1 LTWIKLDDKAPR
13 HPKIA
18 GLSDRAFRWW
28 VRGLCYAS
36 EFLTDG
42 LLPFEFTRDI
52 PQKSINELRD
62 RRLWVL
68 GDLGWQIHDYMDHQT
83 ARADVERER
92 EKTRDRQAKWK
103 AERRKSNAVTEPS
116 QTVTSN
122 APVTGHREQIQRTDT
137 DTDTEKTPTVSSP
150 RVRPLVASP
159 LDYDRMHG
167 KHMTGFCG
175 FVCLPM
181 FLFDGWVNR
190 VLASGISEEA
200 ARARVNTFCADVM
213 ARWKSSGQVPGGDE
227 LSFWRAE
234 WSNAHPAPALVRPA
248 AVAHRSST
256 AALRAALAAKG
267 EQP

>member
-52 PQKSINELRD
+52 PQSCINEFRD

-83 ARADVERER
+83 ARADVQRER

-103 AERRKSNAVTEPS
+103 AERRKSNGVTAPS

-122 APVTGHREQIQRTDT
+122 ASVTGHREQRTDT
-137 DTDTEKTPTVSSP
+137 DTDKTPTVSVGRP
-150 RVRPLVASP
+150 RHTPLIGSP
-159 LDYDRMHG
+159 LAYEKTHG
-167 KHMTGFCG
+167 QHVTGFCS
-175 FVCLPM
+175 FVCLPQT
-181 FLFDGWVNR
+181 LWDGWVNR
-190 VLASGISEEA
+190 VMSSGLSEDASA
-200 ARARVNTFCADVM
+200 AQVRSFADGVKARYHAE
-213 ARWKSSGQVPGGDE
+213 GQVPGGDDYA
-227 LSFWRAE
+227 FWRAE
-234 WSNAHPAPALVRPA
+234 WTAAHPVTKTIK
-248 AVAHRSST
+248 AVVGGTHADR
-256 AALRAALAAKG
+256 LAAIERYRGKA
-267 EQP
+267 